1 MNTSERIDEKLRDKE
16 PDAKEQIAQLRRQV
30 EQLMSER
37 VTPVLANAAGRAEA
51 AARSAAGAAREQA
64 AMGSSRVR
72 EQPLLAVL
80 IASAVGFVIGRLT
93 R

>member
-1 MNTSERIDEKLRDKE
+1 MAMTDSVSEKAY
-16 PDAKEQIAQLRRQV
+16 DAKEQIAQLRRQV

-37 VTPVLANAAGRAEA
+37 VTPALADAAQRAEM
-51 AARSAAGAAREQA
+51 AARNATELAREQA
-64 AMGSSRVR
+64 EAVSSRVR

-80 IASAVGFVIGRLT
+80 IAAATGFLIGRLS